1 MRKFQASS
9 KLIYESRSGIKVL
22 ENKRYRWVSFDENIT
37 QTLIKTHH
45 PEHIILPYIKP
56 FISFAKDSPGP
67 TLLLGLGGGN
77 CVHSLLQAPLHVV
90 EASHE
95 MIAIARK
102 YFKIP
107 NYEQLRITCAKA
119 EDFIHHNQLKYK
131 HLLIDLSDEYGYPHA
146 CLERV
151 FFQKCLESLEQDGDI
166 CMNFTRFEDAQ
177 MVNERLKHDLNLK
190 TLCVGIQ
197 SNYLIYFSKQLSKTE
212 MIKHLKQNF
221 TIIAHTWD
229 SYNGEVL
236 RLDYEKRHLL
246 YHSLSDLRDMI
257 IFIRRIIAKLMYI

>member
-1 MRKFQASS
+1 MQKFQASS

-37 QTLIKTHH
+37 QTLIKKHH
-45 PEHIILPYIKP
+45 PEHVILPYIKP
-56 FISFAKDSPGP
+56 FISFAKDRPGP

-90 EASHE
+90 EASDE

-107 NYEQLRITCAKA
+107 NHEQLRVKCAKA
-119 EDFIHHNQLKYK
+119 EDFIQHNQLKYQ
-131 HLLIDLSDEYGYPHA
+131 HLLIDLSDEYGYPKA

-151 FFQKCLESLEQDGDI
+151 FFQKCLGSLEQDGDI
-166 CMNFTRFEDAQ
+166 CINFTRFEDAQ
-177 MVNERLKHDLNLK
+177 RVNERLKQDLNLK
-190 TLCVGIQ
+190 TLCVGIK
-197 SNYLIYFSKQLSKTE
+197 SNYLLYFSKKLSKTE
-212 MIKHLKQNF
+212 MIQHLKQNF
-221 TIIAHTWD
+221 TVIEHTWD

-236 RLDYEKRHLL
+236 RIDCQKSNLIDLP
-246 YHSLSDLRDMI
+246 LSDLRNTI
-257 IFIRRIIAKLMYI
+257 TFIRRIVAKIN